1 MSVKKKKTSLIK
13 RIGNTN
19 CEKFVLSVNFF
30 NLAIQME
37 EKDFIKN
44 VNVVEKEL

>member
-13 RIGNTN
+13 RTGNTN

-37 EKDFIKN
+37 EKDLIKN
-44 VNVVEKEL
+44 INVVEKEL